1 MKTATAVDH
10 ILTMLIMTLNHVF
23 LKLIFMTI
31 SLFAFCYHY
40 RHQLIQKMKL
50 PLYIK
55 ELLALI
61 QLKCLNKS
69 YMKLIGKKLK
79 RIKALMK
86 LTKNPI
92 IIQLFFSGKKD
103 ISKKDLKSPWITTGI
118 KKSSKQKQCLYD
130 FFFFF
135 KSKQL

>member
-1 MKTATAVDH
+1 
-10 ILTMLIMTLNHVF
+10 
-23 LKLIFMTI
+23 
-31 SLFAFCYHY
+31 
-40 RHQLIQKMKL
+40 MKL

-135 KSKQL
+135 KSK